1 MSVKESKRLR
11 TTTLFKYMIANVQRK
26 FNSEISDYKL
36 QYNVNVCFL
45 IFATRGDIITINVD
59 SVLLQSLFFSTT
71 EDNVVEQIS

>member
-11 TTTLFKYMIANVQRK
+11 TTALFKYMIANAQRK
-26 FNSEISDYKL
+26 FLSEMSDYNV

-59 SVLLQSLFFSTT
+59 SLLLQSFFF
-71 EDNVVEQIS
+71 NY